1 MWTFTASGFRV
12 AVPDDWIDRSVY
24 SFKGPV
30 EGDHQHVLAVVP
42 DPGSR
47 APSVEDYARRRIDIA
62 AKSLPGARVLLQEP
76 LALARGLGAW
86 RAELRWFPA
95 DGLKLYQRLLYVL
108 AKDVG
113 FTLVVQRTKKSR
125 LTHGPAID
133 RMLSTFRPLDSPPPR
148 GPHGDGSTPF
158 VAPSFSL
165 VLDRGWSD
173 ETIYSLGQ
181 SDTSRFCRTLVV
193 TREPV
198 PEAPPSTAAMGAAG
212 IEAMRAKVPGFEL
225 ESGEEIEA
233 HDGDP
238 AFRIRFRRKTEKN
251 GTVAQDQLLAWRAG
265 RLFTLT
271 LTTEPE
277 PPAKKLRVLVEITPS
292 FEALAAT
299 AGAPGARS

>member
-12 AVPDDWIDRSVY
+12 AIPDDWVDRSVY
-24 SFKGPV
+24 TFRGPV

-62 AKSLPGARVLLQEP
+62 VKSLPGTQVLVQEP
-76 LALARGLGAW
+76 LELARGLGAW

-95 DGLKLYQRLLYVL
+95 DGLRLYQRLLYVL
-108 AKDVG
+108 ARDVG
-113 FTLVVQRTKKSR
+113 FTLAVQRTKKSR

-133 RMLSTFRPLDSPPPR
+133 RMLSTFRPLDVPPGR
-148 GPHGDGSTPF
+148 GPQTEGATPF

-165 VLDRGWSD
+165 SLAPGWSD
-173 ETIYSLGQ
+173 ETIYALGQ
-181 SDTSRFCRTLVV
+181 SDTSRFCRTLIV
-193 TREPV
+193 TREGI
-198 PEAPPSTAAMGAAG
+198 PEAPPSTAAIGAAG
-212 IEAMRAKVPGFEL
+212 IDAMRGKVPGFEL

-233 HDGDP
+233 QDGAP
-238 AFRIRFRRKTEKN
+238 AFRIRFRRKTDQN

-265 RLFTLT
+265 LLFTLT

-277 PPAKKLRVLVEITPS
+277 PPAKKQRVLVEITPS
-292 FEALAAT
+292 FAALPA
-299 AGAPGARS
+299 